1 MRATT
6 QPTLAAPPLELPDM
20 GQSPSAEVLPRAR
33 CLRCRRPQ
41 AVCWCDALAP
51 VANPTHV
58 VFLQHPREARVP
70 VSTCRMAHLSLA
82 NSEMHVTWSPDDLP
96 GLAERL
102 GEPDTYILFPSADAT
117 EVGALTR
124 TPRTLVVV
132 DGTWSNAK
140 KIVQRSPLLRGLPG
154 LICRP
159 DYTSRYRIRR
169 EPADHCLSTIEAT
182 AHALER
188 IERAPGR
195 YAPIL
200 RTFERMVD
208 VQLEYAD
215 RRAGAMRHGV
225 AAPRPAKPDPL
236 APLRS
241 VLGRLVLLYV
251 EVNAGEPIQLLAVR
265 PATGERFTA
274 LLAPRGPLAPRTALY
289 VGREPDEISAGLPLA
304 HAQAAWREYLGED
317 AVLGVWGY
325 HGVNLMRGEPGW
337 TLAPPLDLRA
347 LRMAVLG
354 RVTFPEG
361 PGRADRRLDALTGL
375 LAELCAY
382 AERHGAV

>member
-1 MRATT
+1 MRASTH
-6 QPTLAAPPLELPDM
+6 PALAAPALAA
-20 GQSPSAEVLPRAR
+20 GQSPPVEDMPRAR

-96 GLAERL
+96 GLVEQLR
-102 GEPDTYILFPSADAT
+102 EPDTYILFPSADAT
-117 EVGALTR
+117 EVAALTG
-124 TPRTLVVV
+124 TPRQLVVV
-132 DGTWSNAK
+132 DGTWINAK

-159 DYTSRYRIRR
+159 DFTSRYRIRR

-182 AHALER
+182 AHALEH

-200 RTFERMVD
+200 RAFERMVD
-208 VQLEYAD
+208 VQLEYTAS
-215 RRAGAMRHGV
+215 RAGAMRHGV

-236 APLRS
+236 APLRA
-241 VLGRLVLLYV
+241 VLDRLVLLYV
-251 EVNAGEPIQLLAVR
+251 EVNADEPIQLAALR

-274 LLAPRGPLAPRTALY
+274 LLAPRGSLAPHTAEYL
-289 VGREPDEISAGLPLA
+289 GRAPDEIAAGLPLER
-304 HAQAAWREYLGED
+304 AQAAWRDYLGDD

-337 TLAPPLDLRA
+337 TLAPPIDLRG
-347 LRMAVLG
+347 LRMEVLG
-354 RVTFPEG
+354 RVARFPEG
-361 PGRADRRLDALTGL
+361 QGRADRRLDALTGL

-382 AERHGAV
+382 GQSP